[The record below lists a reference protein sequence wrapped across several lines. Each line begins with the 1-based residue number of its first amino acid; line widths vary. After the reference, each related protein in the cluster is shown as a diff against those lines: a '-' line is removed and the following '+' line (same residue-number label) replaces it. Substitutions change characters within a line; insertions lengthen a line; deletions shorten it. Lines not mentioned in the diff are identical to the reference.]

1 MLEKNY
7 TNEEDKGRFGFS
19 ESGTFRTAYKAE
31 MALTVIFII
40 IFIAGTVGGLCGA
53 SFFLRYMIDTSP
65 QATDPTFYAI
75 TSTVILVGA
84 VILSYTIMKIGI
96 AYTKRGYKCT
106 YSATEEIFTAN
117 IGGDVHTI
125 KYCDVSAVNFTP
137 RAIFGK
143 VTGYD
148 IDVNVGNRIEHF
160 ALTFEGQYQSEKST
174 PFYIIKER
182 IGIIENRRSDEAKML
197 ADMKSRATSP
207 LRPEDIE
214 KARENKQT
222 TLERTDALFA
232 KASEM
237 SAVTPVKPTALPL
250 SEPEFDETEMPSVGK
265 KASETAAERIK
276 LSPTVESLV
285 AEQARID
292 ESERAKNFTSLEQ
305 ANRARELDEME
316 IVGQGSFYIGRT
328 GFPRILCI
336 VAETILSL
344 IELGALYFLMNVITA
359 VFSSPVLFY
368 IIGIT
373 VLYIALST
381 PICVFLRSGTEYR
394 YSANAREFSFS
405 RRDGKGAV
413 AHFFYKDVL
422 SVDYAPHKFL
432 WYDNGYYVTIET
444 KSGFFTYKY
453 TFPRFKHPISQND
466 LPFEKIRERID
477 PRIKLPAQE
486 SVRLNLSKKEFGV
499 QLVKIIVCVLV
510 SAAVITLRVLS
521 NQRIIRMYFDVSY
534 AVIISL
540 VAVIFIIFALRK
552 IICGAEYCFRADS
565 SEFVLHRA
573 DGAGKT
579 IRASFDEIEQVSVKK
594 RLLSAIFIIKCKT
607 RTLRLRYIYP
617 KITQKPRLEDTPFG
631 VFLRQYRTI
640 TGCAFFILL
649 LASFPSSCT
658 NFV

>member
-31 MALTVIFII
+31 MVLTVIFIL
-40 IFIAGTVGGLCGA
+40 IFIAGAIGGFLGA
-53 SFFLRYMIDTSP
+53 SYFLRYMIDTSP

-84 VILSYTIMKIGI
+84 VILSYAIMKIGI
-96 AYTKRGYKCT
+96 AYTKRGYECT

-137 RAIFGK
+137 RTIFKK

-214 KARENKQT
+214 KARENRQT

-232 KASEM
+232 KTSEM
-237 SAVTPVKPTALPL
+237 SAVAPIKPTAVPL
-250 SEPEFDETEMPSVGK
+250 SEPESYETEMPSVGK
-265 KASETAAERIK
+265 KPSENAAERIK
-276 LSPTVESLV
+276 LSPTVEGLM

-292 ESERAKNFTSLEQ
+292 EAERAKNLTSLEQ
-305 ANRARELDEME
+305 ANRVRKLDEME
-316 IVGQGSFYIGRT
+316 IVGQGSFYIART
-328 GFPRILCI
+328 GFPQIFCI
-336 VAETILSL
+336 VAETILTLIAFATIHSL
-344 IELGALYFLMNVITA
+344 TTAITPALSDPTML
-359 VFSSPVLFY
+359 Y
-368 IIGIT
+368 IIGT
-373 VLYIALST
+373 VVLYVAIST

-394 YSANAREFSFS
+394 YSANGREFSFS

-453 TFPRFKHPISQND
+453 AFPRFKHSISLND

-486 SVRLNLSKKEFGV
+486 GVRLSLSKKELAI
-499 QLVKIIVCVLV
+499 QLVKIFVCVLV
-510 SAAVITLRVLS
+510 SAAVITLHILS
-521 NQRIIRMYFDVSY
+521 KQRIIGMYFDISY

-552 IICGAEYCFRADS
+552 IIRGTDYRFRADS
-565 SEFVLHRA
+565 SGFILRRA
-573 DGAGKT
+573 DGTGKT
-579 IRASFDEIEQVSVKK
+579 VRASFDEIEQISVKK
-594 RLLSAIFIIKCKT
+594 RVLSAIFTLKCKT
-607 RTLRLRYIYP
+607 RTLRLKYIYP

-631 VFLRQYRTI
+631 VFLRKQ
-640 TGCAFFILL
+640 
-649 LASFPSSCT
+649 
-658 NFV
+658 

>member
-7 TNEEDKGRFGFS
+7 TNAEDKGRFGFS
-19 ESGTFRTAYKAE
+19 ESGTFRAAYKSE
-31 MALTVIFII
+31 NALVIIFTV
-40 IFIAGTVGGLCGA
+40 IFIAGTLGGLAGG
-53 SFFLRYMIDTSP
+53 SIFLRTMMDASP
-65 QATDPTFYAI
+65 KSTDPTFYAMTGSAI
-75 TSTVILVGA
+75 FIGA
-84 VILSYTIMKIGI
+84 AILSYVIMKVGI
-96 AYTKRGYKCT
+96 AYTRRGFECT
-106 YSATEEIFTAN
+106 FSANEDVFTAN

-125 KYCDVSAVNFTP
+125 KYSDVSAVNFTP
-137 RAIFGK
+137 RTFSKK
-143 VTGYD
+143 VTGYNVD
-148 IDVNVGNRIEHF
+148 IAVGNRVEHF
-160 ALTFEGQYQSEKST
+160 ELTFVGQYQSEQST

-182 IGIIENRRSDEAKML
+182 IDIIQNRRSDEAQQLVELKNNAL
-197 ADMKSRATSP
+197 SP

-214 KARENKQT
+214 KARENRTT
-222 TLERTDALFA
+222 TLERTEALYA
-232 KASEM
+232 NSAEM
-237 SAVTPVKPTALPL
+237 SVAAPVKPTVLPL
-250 SEPEFDETEMPSVGK
+250 SEPETYETEMPSVGK

-276 LSPTVESLV
+276 LSPTVEGLV
-285 AEQARID
+285 AEQARI
-292 ESERAKNFTSLEQ
+292 EAAERAEKITSVEQ
-305 ANRARELDEME
+305 ANRARELDEKE

-328 GFPRILCI
+328 GFPRTFCIIAEAIL
-336 VAETILSL
+336 TL
-344 IELGALYFLMNVITA
+344 IELGALYFFLNAITYA
-359 VFSSPVLFY
+359 FTSPVLFY

-373 VLYIALST
+373 VLYIAFST

-422 SVDYAPHKFL
+422 SVDYVPHKFL

-453 TFPRFKHPISQND
+453 NFPRFKHRISQND

-486 SVRLNLSKKEFGV
+486 SVRLNLSKDELGV
-499 QLVKIIVCVLV
+499 QLVKIIVCVLAC
-510 SAAVITLRVLS
+510 AAVITLRILS

-552 IICGAEYCFRADS
+552 IICGAEYRFRADS

-631 VFLRQYRTI
+631 VFLRQYRI
-640 TGCAFFILL
+640 ING
-649 LASFPSSCT
+649 
-658 NFV
+658 

>member
-19 ESGTFRTAYKAE
+19 ESGTFRAAYKSE
-31 MALTVIFII
+31 NIFVTVFII
-40 IFIAGTVGGLCGA
+40 IFIAGILGGLAGG
-53 SFFLRYMIDTSP
+53 SIFLNSMMTSSP
-65 QATDPTFYAI
+65 EGTDPTFYAM
-75 TSTVILVGA
+75 TGA
-84 VILSYTIMKIGI
+84 IIFIGAGILSYVIMKLGI
-96 AYTKRGYKCT
+96 SYTRRGFECT
-106 YSATEEIFTAN
+106 YSATEEIFTAK

-137 RAIFGK
+137 RTFLKK

-148 IDVNVGNRIEHF
+148 VDVVVGNRIEHF
-160 ALTFEGQYQSEKST
+160 AVAFEGQYQSEKTT
-174 PFYIIKER
+174 PFYIIKDR

-214 KARENKQT
+214 KARENRQT

-232 KASEM
+232 KTSEM
-237 SAVTPVKPTALPL
+237 SAVAPIKPTAVPL
-250 SEPEFDETEMPSVGK
+250 SEPESYETEMPSVGK
-265 KASETAAERIK
+265 KPSETAAERIK
-276 LSPTVESLV
+276 LSPTVEGLM

-292 ESERAKNFTSLEQ
+292 EGERAKNLTSLEQ
-305 ANRARELDEME
+305 VNRARKLDEME
-316 IVGQGSFYIGRT
+316 IVGQGSFYLGRT
-328 GFPRILCI
+328 GFPRIFCI
-336 VAETILSL
+336 IAETILTL
-344 IELGALYFLMNVITA
+344 IELGALIFLTNAITA
-359 VFSSPVLFY
+359 VFASPVLFY

-394 YSANAREFSFS
+394 YSANGREFSFS

-453 TFPRFKHPISQND
+453 TFPRFKHPISLND

-477 PRIKLPAQE
+477 PRINLPAQE
-486 SVRLNLSKKEFGV
+486 SVRLNLTKKELKC
-499 QLVKIIVCVLV
+499 QLAAAALCVLA
-510 SAAVITLRVLS
+510 SAAVITLCVLS
-521 NQRIIRMYFDVSY
+521 NQGIIGMYVDVSY

-540 VAVIFIIFALRK
+540 VALVGIIFILRK
-552 IICGAEYCFRADS
+552 IRRGAEWRFRADS
-565 SEFVLHRA
+565 SGFVLRRA
-573 DGAGKT
+573 DGTGKT
-579 IRASFDEIEQVSVKK
+579 IRASFDEIEQISVKK
-594 RLLSAIFIIKCKT
+594 RIFSALFTIKCKT
-607 RTLRLRYIYP
+607 RTLRLKFICP
-617 KITQKPRLEDTPFG
+617 KITQKPCLEDTPFG
-631 VFLRQYRTI
+631 VFLRKQ
-640 TGCAFFILL
+640 
-649 LASFPSSCT
+649 
-658 NFV
+658 